1 MAYRLI
7 WSPAARA
14 DVDEIESHIAATRS
28 PVSARKVVEQMW
40 EAMRNQCDFPYSAR
54 MIPEFEDPTRRE
66 TFVHEW
72 RLMYRV
78 EGRRVRVMRV
88 VHGRR
93 LLKNVPGSFEESPA
107 EYTTA

>member
-14 DVDEIESHIAATRS
+14 DVDEIEARIVATGN
-28 PVSARKVVEQMW
+28 PVSARRVVERMW
-40 EAMRNQCDFPYSAR
+40 EAMHNQCDFPYSAR

-72 RLMYRV
+72 RLMYRIK
-78 EGRRVRVMRV
+78 GSRVRVMRV

-93 LLKNVPGSFEESPA
+93 LLKNVPGSFEEPPA
-107 EYTTA
+107 EYTAA